1 MAPAKSPSAHQL
13 SCPACESHSCG
24 SHGRAGKLTAAVCP
38 PQLEPRRASS
48 RTRRDKEKQGCRS
61 CGETFNSIT
70 KRKHHCKLCG
80 AVSPA
85 AEASMCLLPPLH
97 LPSVHTDPPD
107 LDTPGRKAGPGGLV
121 AASLWVSALWTRLP
135 TPQLTEKPFPS
146 TCCDIP
152 LARWPLQPPS
162 RQSSIPGHCGHRCPL
177 SYRSSVGSAPSLRL
191 RTADRAVSAES
202 VS

>member
-97 LPSVHTDPPD
+97 LPSVHTDPRTWT
-107 LDTPGRKAGPGGLV
+107 LQEGRQVLEAWWRLASGSLPSGQGSRPPNSRRSPSPPHAV
-121 AASLWVSALWTRLP
+121 TSLWPVGPCSLLP
-135 TPQLTEKPFPS
+135 DSL
-146 TCCDIP
+146 
-152 LARWPLQPPS
+152 
-162 RQSSIPGHCGHRCPL
+162 
-177 SYRSSVGSAPSLRL
+177 PSLGTVVTGVLCPTGHLWEVL
-191 RTADRAVSAES
+191 RV
-202 VS
+202 